1 MTIFDRERRTTR
13 RLLVAGA
20 LATVVVLVGAAFMI
34 SRAPSAQPTVA
45 TALPKPVALAESAP
59 APNAWAALT
68 PVEQGTL
75 QPLQGQW
82 ATLDAAAKAHWIQ
95 VADRLHGR
103 PSRAVARAAQHM
115 AAWQKLSPAEQA
127 QARLHYKLASRLS
140 PAERER
146 RWETYQ
152 ASVHAAHQG
161 RDESK
166 RVLTV
171 ASPSTSIVGPGM
183 TTSLVT
189 EVRAGVSPNLHVNA
203 VQTHAPAS
211 SAATGDAS

>member
-1 MTIFDRERRTTR
+1 MTNFDIKRRTTPR
-13 RLLVAGA
+13 MLVAGA

-34 SRAPSAQPTVA
+34 SRVPSTQPTVA
-45 TALPKPVALAESAP
+45 TAAPKPVALAESAP
-59 APNAWAALT
+59 APSAWTTLT
-68 PVEQGTL
+68 PIEQGTL

-82 ATLDAAAKAHWIQ
+82 ANLDAAAKAHWIQ
-95 VADRLHGR
+95 IADRLHGR

-166 RVLTV
+166 RVLTA
-171 ASPSTSIVGPGM
+171 ASPSAAMVEPGVA
-183 TTSLVT
+183 TPLTT
-189 EVRAGVSPNLHVNA
+189 EVQTGVPPSLRVRA
-203 VQTHAPAS
+203 VQSNAPAS
-211 SAATGDAS
+211 ATGTGDAS